1 MKRPALENR
10 GRSNAISWWHQSCT
24 AKMGRDSVS
33 VVDANLKIYGIENLR
48 IADISVMSA
57 ESGREIAA
65 KQSPKLV
72 RE

>member
-1 MKRPALENR
+1 ME
-10 GRSNAISWWHQSCT
+10 
-24 AKMGRDSVS
+24 
-33 VVDANLKIYGIENLR
+33 LKICAPR
-48 IADISVMSA
+48 HISNGA

>member
-1 MKRPALENR
+1 
-10 GRSNAISWWHQSCT
+10 
-24 AKMGRDSVS
+24 MGRDSVS